1 MCNILEPG
9 LSIPTLFPST
19 YLGLMLPNLFAYL
32 KGKWREEEDPTSTSP
47 TSLFSWL
54 SWLVFCDEWQD
65 SHCSGFFLYNSPC
78 VVSVSNIILQ
88 YANIFFPGWIREGSP
103 YFPSQRKVSLSIQH
117 LYYLSLPLSQVD
129 QEREC
134 IFSIGFMVAKCSSR
148 VCWYITYEG
157 ISLGRNH
164 LIAKLKKVYLGR
176 WNKVTFD
183 IGNVESLNKWDH

>member
-1 MCNILEPG
+1 MWGAILVP
-9 LSIPTLFPST
+9 L
-19 YLGLMLPNLFAYL
+19 LP
-32 KGKWREEEDPTSTSP
+32 
-47 TSLFSWL
+47 
-54 SWLVFCDEWQD
+54 Q
-65 SHCSGFFLYNSPC
+65 
-78 VVSVSNIILQ
+78 
-88 YANIFFPGWIREGSP
+88 REGPGGQTKLPPHSSGQAFINSVLRLGFCNTQSFEETGDSPSFFSQPTDRSP

-134 IFSIGFMVAKCSSR
+134 IFSIGFMVAKCNSR